1 MYFLLPLLCTLLPF
15 FMLFVPL
22 FPHICYKSPKR
33 RKVSQAFKHL
43 IQNLKTYNRV
53 EDINSVGTRVM

>member
-1 MYFLLPLLCTLLPF
+1 LLKKK
-15 FMLFVPL
+15 
-22 FPHICYKSPKR
+22 YYESPKR
-33 RKVSQAFKHL
+33 RKVSQAFEHL